1 MFEQIMGE
9 PEFWVAVAFV
19 IVVAGLIRIGTPM
32 ARSAL
37 DGRAVKIKN
46 ELEEAQRLRED
57 AQRTLAEYQRKQ
69 RDALKEAEQIVA
81 QARAE
86 AERAAEQA
94 ARDLDAALERRQ
106 RLAVEKI
113 ALAES
118 KAAAEVRN
126 AAVDVAIAAVRRML
140 ADQLDQ
146 RRKSDLIDTAIAE
159 LPQRLH

>member
-1 MFEQIMGE
+1 MWEEIFVEA
-9 PEFWVAVAFV
+9 EFWVAVAFV
-19 IVVAGLIRIGTPM
+19 IVVAGLIWKGRPM
-32 ARSAL
+32 VTGML
-37 DGRAVKIKN
+37 DERAAKIRA

-86 AERAAEQA
+86 AERTAQQA
-94 ARDLDAALERRQ
+94 ARDLEAALERRQ

-118 KAAAEVRN
+118 KATTEVRN
-126 AAVDVAIAAVRRML
+126 AAVDVAIAAVRQML
-140 ADQLDQ
+140 AQQLDAQ
-146 RRKSDLIDTAIAE
+146 HRSKLIDEAIAE